1 MSVQTSTRNL
11 CNRAL
16 HKLPVQGDFVS
27 SPTYLTVEDVVER
40 YRGKVSE
47 STLAN
52 WRALRIGPSYIK
64 IGKVPLYPVEE
75 LDRWDRSNLVSC
87 RRSRSSGPE
96 AVSAAK
102 TVGADL

>member
-1 MSVQTSTRNL
+1 MST
-11 CNRAL
+11 
-16 HKLPVQGDFVS
+16 P
-27 SPTYLTVEDVVER
+27 PYLTIEEVVER

-47 STLAN
+47 GTLAN

-75 LDRWDRSNLVSC
+75 LDRWDRSNLVFC
-87 RRSRSSGPE
+87 RRSRSSGPV

-102 TVGADL
+102 TAPPDL